1 MANIKFSGFTS
12 AASLTGTGELVGY
25 DGVNNIRLTKANLET
40 SLDLSNLSGSID
52 LTSQVTGTLP
62 LANGGTGAATQPAIL
77 DNVTDAA
84 SQPVNDI
91 IVASAA
97 GAIFQNP
104 SQHPNIPVQCIT
116 EMSWSGL
123 VNPYFNFP
131 NGVSTNIA
139 FDSTQLNFSTSTTV
153 TPITISLPSPTETLF
168 TPAADGLYRVSVN
181 LHFFDLFGDIDIFCG
196 VYDYSFPGGNL
207 TPQGGLLDKKDVT
220 GNTDQNFFGSSLVP
234 MFAGTTYGIKATF
247 AGGGGQNPFPSN
259 SGELRTS
266 VRFEYFPLP

>member
-52 LTSQVTGTLP
+52 LTSQVTGILP
-62 LANGGTGAATQPAIL
+62 LTNGGTGASAQPAIL

-97 GAIFQNP
+97 GAVFQNP
-104 SQHPNIPVQCIT
+104 SQHPNIPVDVIT
-116 EMSWSGL
+116 HLIWTGTI
-123 VNPYFNFP
+123 NPYFNFT
-131 NGVSTNIA
+131 NGLDVLVPFDTISVNRSTS
-139 FDSTQLNFSTSTTV
+139 STQAPNIINLT
-153 TPITISLPSPTETLF
+153 SPTNT
-168 TPAADGLYRVSVN
+168 TIVTAGTGYYKVSIN

-196 VYDYSFPGGNL
+196 VFDYTGAPVAVAN
-207 TPQGGLLDKKDVT
+207 GGLMDKKDVT
-220 GNTDQNFFGSSLVP
+220 GVSDQNFFGSSV
-234 MFAGTTYGIKATF
+234 MFLSGGTPYGIVVNF
-247 AGGGGQNPFPSN
+247 LGGSGQNPFPSN
-259 SGELRTS
+259 LGELFTNVTIEKIR
-266 VRFEYFPLP
+266 

>member
-52 LTSQVTGTLP
+52 LTSQVTGVLP
-62 LANGGTGAATQPAIL
+62 LTNGGTGASAQPAIL

-84 SQPVNDI
+84 SQPVDDI

-116 EMSWSGL
+116 EMSWSGS
-123 VNPYFNFP
+123 VNPYINFT
-131 NGVSTNIA
+131 NGSDVTIP
-139 FDSTQLNFSTSTTV
+139 FDSTQANFSTSTTI
-153 TPITISLPSPTETLF
+153 PRIAINFISPTETTF
-168 TPAADGLYRVSVN
+168 TPGFDGLYRVSVN
-181 LHFFDLFGDIDIFCG
+181 LHFFDLYNDIDIFCG
-196 VYDYSFPGGNL
+196 VYDLTAGGIL
-207 TPQGGLLDKKDVT
+207 TPLGGLMDKKDIT

-234 MFAGTTYGIKATF
+234 MAAGIDYDIRATF
-247 AGGGGQNPFPSN
+247 SGGEGQNPFPSD
-259 SGELRTS
+259 SGELLTS
-266 VRFEYFPLP
+266 VRIEYVVTP